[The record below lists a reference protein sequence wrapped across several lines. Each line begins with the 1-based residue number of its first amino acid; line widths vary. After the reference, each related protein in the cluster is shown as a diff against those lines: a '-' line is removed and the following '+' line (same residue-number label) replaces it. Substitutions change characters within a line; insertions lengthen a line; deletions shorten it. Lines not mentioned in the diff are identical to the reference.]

1 MDTAMRGYLRNALE
15 HLGMEKGR
23 EHGMYAPLVK
33 RHPLRV
39 GDEIPVHIKQNLDA
53 HHTCA
58 CTDSN
63 IVYVDF
69 DNARE
74 MFKKAREVNEEAGK
88 LEGCSEWY
96 TAENNFRTLLVHEYT
111 HILMRH
117 VEAGIKFT
125 RANGDKNYPI
135 FALACDI
142 EANRGYGIV
151 QDSDLYQIGVTD
163 KYYPECQGVYGLM
176 NIYRVLKK
184 NYGDEILNDYDD
196 QKQNIGSKGDERM
209 EDEESNSQAS
219 SNEKDSKPQT
229 ETETEK
235 VDSESS
241 DEGEGSSSNSDSSE
255 EAKREARKKALQRAV
270 QTMEEMKEEM
280 EEQASMMT
288 EEELDE
294 NLECFDEEEG
304 DGILVDGFGT
314 GEGDDNPTPYN
325 ALNHIYHQDLA
336 KKVEDALEK
345 LKGMV
350 RGSQIRTRTKT
361 YSRQSR
367 KEGADGLIR
376 KGVKNKKAL
385 APRIL
390 VAMDSSGSM
399 SSTEVTPVATAI
411 GTVAKMLGKTKGS
424 FICEHDANVKNVYP
438 LSKWEQ
444 VVKGYYPHG
453 DNDFDNVLR
462 KAVELN
468 VEIVFNVGD
477 GYCEFYD
484 RDLMKVA
491 HDKGIK
497 WVDVQVCGSQQ
508 LLKSRVIEE
517 EAPRFKDY
525 YIGREIIKVGGEN

>member
-1 MDTAMRGYLRNALE
+1 MDTAMKGYLESALDS
-15 HLGMEKGR
+15 LGMTPGS

-39 GDEIPVHIKQNLDA
+39 GDEVPAHIKRNLDE

-63 IVYVDF
+63 IVYVDI

-74 MFKKAREVNEEAGK
+74 MFKRARDISEKAGNEPAGA
-88 LEGCSEWY
+88 EWWY
-96 TAENNFRTLLVHEYT
+96 AENNFKTILVHEYT

-125 RANGDKNYPI
+125 RANGDKYYPI

-142 EANRGYGIV
+142 EANRGYGIRS
-151 QDSDLYQIGVTD
+151 DSDIYQIGVTD
-163 KYYPECQGVYGLM
+163 VYYPECQGVNGLM

-184 NYGDEILNDYDD
+184 NYGDEILNDYSEQQ
-196 QKQNIGSKGDERM
+196 QKLGSEDGEDGESEQN
-209 EDEESNSQAS
+209 EEPNSQAS
-219 SNEKDSKPQT
+219 SDEKDSKSKT
-229 ETETEK
+229 AK
-235 VDSESS
+235 SESS
-241 DEGEGSSSNSDSSE
+241 DEGEGGSAEPTSSE
-255 EAKREARKKALQRAV
+255 EQMREGRKQALQRAV
-270 QTMEEMKEEM
+270 QSMEEMKEEM
-280 EEQASMMT
+280 EELASMMT
-288 EEELDE
+288 EEELDSG
-294 NLECFDEEEG
+294 LEQFDEE
-304 DGILVDGFGT
+304 T
-314 GEGDDNPTPYN
+314 GEGNLDVDGHGSAVGGYDGTPKQVLDAVYN
-325 ALNHIYHQDLA
+325 QHLA
-336 KKVEDALEK
+336 KKVENAISS
-345 LKGMV
+345 LKNLV
-350 RGSQIRTRTKT
+350 RGSQIRNREKT

-376 KGVKNKKAL
+376 KGVKSKKVL

-399 SSTEVTPVATAI
+399 NSTEVTPVATAI

-424 FICEHDANVKNVYP
+424 FICEHDAYVKNVMP
-438 LSKWEQ
+438 LSKWEE

-453 DNDFDNVLR
+453 DNDFDEVLK
-462 KAVELN
+462 KAIELDVEM
-468 VEIVFNVGD
+468 VINVGD

-484 RDLMKVA
+484 RDAMKVA

-508 LLKSRVIEE
+508 LLKSRVIDE
-517 EAPRFKDY
+517 EAPRFGDY